1 MSDCRYMWQNYIWMT
16 DYTFI
21 LILVIILFFIRF
33 IFISISNWVNLPGSV
48 RGTVHS
54 GLRTLL
60 LLLLVTV
67 TCEEIF
73 NAAVLL
79 IWVCFEIYIW
89 WRGQIGGGDLRQVL
103 VVKCV
108 QVVSRSND
116 IVPSKREHIWGDR
129 SKEWNEHVWPT
140 TSNRKISNTILLSF
154 MNIFPV
160 NWSRGHAAWAAS
172 TEVITV
178 KHALVSY

>member
-1 MSDCRYMWQNYIWMT
+1 MIVVTCGRTISEWPKYI
-16 DYTFI
+16 FI

-54 GLRTLL
+54 GLRALL

-79 IWVCFEIYIW
+79 IWVCFKIYIW

-116 IVPSKREHIWGDR
+116 IVPSKNIYGGTDQ
-129 SKEWNEHVWPT
+129 
-140 TSNRKISNTILLSF
+140 KIEMSMYDQLHQTEKYQTLSF
-154 MNIFPV
+154 
-160 NWSRGHAAWAAS
+160 
-172 TEVITV
+172 
-178 KHALVSY
+178 